1 MLLRTAIL
9 IGLSATLV
17 SAAPK
22 NRDWQT
28 GTLLDIDKNS
38 YFGRSYSHED
48 SGAPFFNGMTQSS
61 FHSTSP
67 APSTFVFEQYVVDSG
82 TYVYLVEVM
91 QLKSAK
97 PFPLLPSTTVKFAVD
112 KKKLWLLRPDGSQ
125 LQTNIA
131 KRKAKF
137 QPTR

>member
-1 MLLRTAIL
+1 M
-9 IGLSATLV
+9 
-17 SAAPK
+17 
-22 NRDWQT
+22 N
-28 GTLLDIDKNS
+28 
-38 YFGRSYSHED
+38 
-48 SGAPFFNGMTQSS
+48 
-61 FHSTSP
+61 P
-67 APSTFVFEQYVVDSG
+67 APSTFVFDQYVVDSE

-112 KKKLWLLRPDGSQ
+112 KKNLCWPDGRQ